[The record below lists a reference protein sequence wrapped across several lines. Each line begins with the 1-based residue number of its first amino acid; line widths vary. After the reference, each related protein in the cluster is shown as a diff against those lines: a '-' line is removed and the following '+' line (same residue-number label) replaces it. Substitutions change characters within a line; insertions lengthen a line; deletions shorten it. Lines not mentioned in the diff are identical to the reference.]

1 MGQISTSDWPVGF
14 GEEMAGSKPETLAD
28 YKTWLQKMYNVESTS
43 LNRTYY
49 ESVSNKILIEFMKSD
64 FWQAVP
70 AELERLDQK
79 YFITE
84 DYHHFTANFRP
95 DMKLKPFS
103 SFLEKTF
110 RKNIVE
116 NENWPNEPKGGWI
129 LPESWYSE
137 IGDIVRTMFVVKY
150 LDGVSFFVANFSD
163 LLSKHDMPVTV
174 DYEAREEGYYAAHL
188 STEYECEIPKE
199 SWDTKRVRVKIEMQ
213 VTTQLQEVIKNL
225 LHKYY
230 EGRRLTTKA
239 SEVKWQW
246 DYRSEEFATNYLGH
260 ILHYVE
266 GMIMDIRQKQ
276 RGAKQ

>member
-14 GEEMAGSKPETLAD
+14 GEEMAGSKPETLDD

-84 DYHHFTANFRP
+84 EYHLFTANFRP